1 MSKER
6 ITQLYNK
13 YRKEG
18 GFGVYS
24 VDRLCARN
32 VNIAEKIYQ
41 ENTIMELYSAV
52 YDQEISKS
60 KLENYLCRKCMGIYE
75 RCSLQLKDGIP
86 KECFVRGEDPFKTFS
101 KRYRIHGYTSILYQ
115 KEKLKEMEKW
125 NPKENV
131 CKEENEE
138 KEEEYF
144 EFSIPTIVRST
155 PSTSL
160 FSMGIYEN
168 KNEEKCILTRNISS
182 TKLI

>member
-32 VNIAEKIYQ
+32 VNIEEKIYQ
-41 ENTIMELYSAV
+41 ENTIMELYCAV

-75 RCSLQLKDGIP
+75 RCSLQLNYGIP

-115 KEKLKEMEKW
+115 KEKLKEMERFTV
-125 NPKENV
+125 KELFI
-131 CKEENEE
+131 
-138 KEEEYF
+138 KEEE
-144 EFSIPTIVRST
+144 
-155 PSTSL
+155 
-160 FSMGIYEN
+160 
-168 KNEEKCILTRNISS
+168 EEEEYVWSQPILTRSISS